1 MAVDAWGWRDNDYG
15 WGAGRRR
22 IEPKVK
28 KLSGK
33 MGEKADLFGIAY
45 SSGKLTSSFRFVW
58 EGEVDLSGIV
68 RGTSSRVFEV
78 DLSGIVKGILL
89 AFEVTLFTIVHNL

>member
-1 MAVDAWGWRDNDYG
+1 MGG
-15 WGAGRRR
+15 GAEENRTEG
-22 IEPKVK
+22 K

-33 MGEKADLFGIAY
+33 MGEKADLLGIAY
-45 SSGKLTSSFRFVW
+45 SSGKLTSSFLFVW

-78 DLSGIVKGILL
+78 DLSRIAKGILL